1 MTQKIAAHALMAG
14 CCALV
19 PLPILDTWLEQK
31 ATRQMYRILLEGA
44 GQPIDE
50 AALDVL
56 VEDRSSLLLG
66 CLGVVVIW
74 PLKKAFRT
82 FFYFLTIKDVI
93 DGTAEAAIRASMLE
107 ASFARLPTDARA
119 VRDVMDATL
128 DRWRYSPV
136 TRFLT
141 RGERPPTTWLAATD
155 FAGRTVGWLYG
166 HAGGGAILEDYKK
179 RLEALS
185 S

>member
-1 MTQKIAAHALMAG
+1 MTQKIAAHALLAG

-19 PLPILDTWLEQK
+19 PLPILDTWLERK
-31 ATRQMYRILLEGA
+31 ATRRMYTFLLESSGKTL
-44 GQPIDE
+44 DD
-50 AALDVL
+50 AALDLL

-66 CLGVVVIW
+66 CLSVVVIW
-74 PLKKAFRT
+74 PLKKLFRT

-93 DGTAEAAIRASMLE
+93 DGTAEAAIRAAMLE
-107 ASFARLPTDARA
+107 VSYTRLPHDAKG

-128 DRWRYSPV
+128 EKWRFSPV

-141 RGERPPTTWLAATD
+141 RGERPPTTWLAASD
-155 FAGRTVGWLYG
+155 WAGRTVGWLYG

-179 RLEALS
+179 RLEALP
-185 S
+185 